1 MICLTKNYRLSRF
14 IMKTETRLSYSVEFK
29 TKVVFELLLS
39 GVSLQE
45 LSDKYQ
51 VSVQSINCW
60 KKQMIESASTIFSTR
75 KSSQKDEKEIR
86 MLEKR
91 REVLKKSINCIQQ
104 KNGYSPKDISQYT
117 IFPTNRDLRIKNIY
131 LPLIS

>member
-1 MICLTKNYRLSRF
+1 
-14 IMKTETRLSYSVEFK
+14 MKTETRLNYSAEFK

-39 GVSLQE
+39 GMSLQE
-45 LSDKYQ
+45 LSDKYH
-51 VSVQSINCW
+51 VSVQSISSW

-75 KSSQKDEKEIR
+75 KTSQKDEKEIK

-91 REVLKKSINCIQQ
+91 REVLKKSIDSMQQ
-104 KNGYSPKDISQYT
+104 KNVYPPKDIVQHT
-117 IFPTNRDLRIKNIY
+117 IFPTNRDLRLKNIY